1 MKQTKLTLSESMAVK
16 SAAVRRIFN
25 IADELAEL
33 SVSNEFQP
41 PSETDKAYK
50 EALEDEK
57 KVLETAVKKLFYFTS
72 VEL

>member
-16 SAAVRRIFN
+16 SAAVRRFFYIS
-25 IADELAEL
+25 DELAEL
-33 SVSNEFQP
+33 SVSNDFQP
-41 PSETDKAYK
+41 LNEIDKAYK

>member
-25 IADELAEL
+25 ISDELAEL
-33 SVSNEFQP
+33 SVSNDFQP
-41 PSETDKAYK
+41 LNEIDKAYK

>member
-25 IADELAEL
+25 ISDELVEL
-33 SVSNEFQP
+33 SVSNDFQP
-41 PSETDKAYK
+41 LSETDKAYK
-50 EALEDEK
+50 ESLEDEK

>member
-25 IADELAEL
+25 ISDELAEL
-33 SVSNEFQP
+33 SVSNDFQAL
-41 PSETDKAYK
+41 SETDKVYK

>member
-1 MKQTKLTLSESMAVK
+1 MAVK

-25 IADELAEL
+25 ISDELAEL
-33 SVSNEFQP
+33 SVSNDFQP
-41 PSETDKAYK
+41 LNEIDKAYK

>member
-1 MKQTKLTLSESMAVK
+1 MAVK

-33 SVSNEFQP
+33 SVSNDLQSL
-41 PSETDKAYK
+41 SETDKAYK

-57 KVLETAVKKLFYFTS
+57 QVLETALKKLFYFTS

>member
-25 IADELAEL
+25 IADELADL
-33 SVSNEFQP
+33 SVSNDFQP
-41 PSETDKAYK
+41 LIEADKVYK

-57 KVLETAVKKLFYFTS
+57 KILETALKKLFYFTS